1 MNTKINSPGPLI
13 ILVLALLS
21 ACASTNSDELEGEP
35 YSPPGEEQADS
46 IGFYL
51 AQISKAINGWNRTKL
66 EARNE
71 EDKRRVRTFE
81 RTIQR
86 MARLRV
92 GDLLIELES
101 GPPAN
106 RRISAVALGFT
117 GMEEALSPLLSALE
131 DPDPLVVSEALLGLG
146 LLQLPET
153 PLAQICHLLRR
164 DPDNYTRNN
173 AAYAMQRI
181 LLSGGADPCT
191 VQSARDALLD
201 SESAVRAK
209 AALILYLVRDTDSI
223 TALGDLLYDE
233 EGVVAAAASTSLA
246 RLGADKIYTGSVAR
260 LMVAALDRVHPT
272 HRNFVLNE
280 LRRLHKKDLGE
291 ESEPWRDWAYR
302 LP

>member
-1 MNTKINSPGPLI
+1 MTTFAKGLLPTFL
-13 ILVLALLS
+13 LLFALLP
-21 ACASTNSDELEGEP
+21 ACASNRAELANAEP
-35 YSPPGEEQADS
+35 YTPPAEPDPES

-51 AQISKAINGWNRTKL
+51 AQISTSINGWNRSKL
-66 EARNE
+66 EARDE
-71 EDKRRVRTFE
+71 EDRRQVRTLE
-81 RTIQR
+81 RTIER
-86 MARLRV
+86 TARLRV
-92 GDLLIELES
+92 GDLIAELES

-106 RRISAVALGFT
+106 RKIAAVALGFT
-117 GMEEALSPLLSALE
+117 GMPEALSPLLSALE
-131 DPDPLVVSEALLGLG
+131 DPEPLVVSNALLGLG

-181 LLSGGADPCT
+181 LLSGGEDPC
-191 VQSARDALLD
+191 VVLSARDALLD

-233 EGVVAAAASTSLA
+233 DGVVAAAAATSLA
-246 RLGADKIYTGSVAR
+246 RLGADEVYMGTVAR

-272 HRNFVLNE
+272 SRNFVLNE
-280 LRRLHKKDLGE
+280 LRRLHKVDLGE
-291 ESEPWRDWAYR
+291 DSEPWRDWAYR